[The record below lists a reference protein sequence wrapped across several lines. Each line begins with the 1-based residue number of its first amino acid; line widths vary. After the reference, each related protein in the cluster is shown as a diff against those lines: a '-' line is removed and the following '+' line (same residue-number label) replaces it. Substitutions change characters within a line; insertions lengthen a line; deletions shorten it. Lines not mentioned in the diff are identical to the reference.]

1 MRSPTSWS
9 LRISLIALG
18 LVITGTHGAAQPTR
32 LPTADEVKALQAKYQ
47 EEHDAAVRT
56 GVAKR
61 FIPAIM
67 DKAEELAKKSTE
79 ALAGGRLLQASE
91 AIRQARWQLPY
102 QPIGVPDNV
111 SRIIGN
117 LRLRHN
123 GDINA
128 LAFSPDGLR
137 LASASSD
144 ETVKIWDLTNG
155 HEILTFKGH
164 QSGAM
169 GTQRHKVRCLAW
181 SNDGAFIASAG
192 MEKNIRIWDPK
203 TGKEIKVIAGAGEY
217 VSAIA
222 LSKDGKHIFTG
233 QHNVPGNPPNGLFVY
248 ETQTGKLVRDIRD
261 FMNRLG
267 TLSLNNEGNLLAAGD
282 DNGNVRLFQYPSFVE
297 NANQP
302 AYWTQGDPTGATY
315 HLSVSP
321 DDKTL
326 LRVGPLGLKL
336 YATPLPGAPFQ
347 IGKERLAINM
357 NVRPLT
363 AAYARD
369 GKTIFVG
376 DEGGNITLWNP
387 DDGQKINEYKKAHN
401 REINQLVFSPG
412 GDRLASCSG
421 DFAIRMFDFDV
432 VLQSR
437 DFEGHEGP
445 VWTAGF
451 SPDATR
457 LISASADKTVKV
469 WQRATGAVLFTIKDH
484 TAPVTIA
491 LFSPDGKLIASG
503 GGDKVVR
510 IFDAGTGKPLRV
522 CAGHQGTITFL
533 DFSPDSKRIVSCG
546 ADRLI
551 KIWDSDT
558 AKPIVSITDNPSI
571 VAAVAFHPEGKQIA
585 VANIDQTI
593 RLYDAAG
600 KLQHSWN
607 AHGIAVN
614 GVAYSPNG
622 QWLASCGADN
632 AVIVWPLATPGAN
645 RIPLTGHDK
654 PVSMVAFRN
663 DSVHLV
669 SCGADQLIK
678 LWKIEGNAAKE
689 VQTFR
694 GHKDWVTSVAFSKD
708 GFHVVSASVDRKL
721 KIWEITSRELPLLAE
736 HLSAVWTVAIS
747 PNGEIIATGSVDRTI
762 KLWNRKT
769 GEEIATLT
777 GHTGAVMALVF
788 TPDGKNLISAG
799 NGGPDL
805 MNKNNGDAIRLWEIS
820 PPREIV
826 RTPQQ
831 LITMSRLRE
840 KGYSPYIAIDPE
852 GKTLFVWI
860 PGNSASVKT
869 IIEVHD
875 WPNGTIRYEIME
887 GNLDI
892 NSLAFCANG
901 KRCAAGATKGG
912 AVRLWDLGKDGAKI
926 APGGDWLLFDKNV
939 GVADLAL
946 TPDGSTLVATS
957 DEGEIKIGKV
967 QGREVLK
974 EFKGHE
980 GRILACIISPDGK
993 AFATVGADNVV
1004 KAWDMTGKE
1013 LRRWDLGRHQGMF
1026 VINLAFSPDS
1036 KQIVTANANTTVYVL
1051 DLP

>member
-18 LVITGTHGAAQPTR
+18 IVAIFAWAVTLPQHAAAQPTK
-32 LPTADEVKALQAKYQ
+32 LPTVDEVKALQAKYK

-61 FIPAIM
+61 FIPAIL
-67 DKAEELAKKSTE
+67 DKAEELAKKSTD

-102 QPIGVPDNV
+102 QPIGVPDHV

-117 LRLRHN
+117 LRLRHS

-128 LAFSPDGLR
+128 LAFSPDGLK

-155 HEILTFKGH
+155 HEILTYKGH
-164 QSGAM
+164 QSGAL
-169 GTQRHKVRCLAW
+169 GSQRHKVRCLAW

-192 MEKNIRIWDPK
+192 MEKNIKIWDPK
-203 TGKEIKVIAGAGEY
+203 TGKDIQSIPGVGDY
-217 VSAIA
+217 VSSLA
-222 LSKDGKHIFTG
+222 LSKDGKHVFTG
-233 QHNVPGNPPNGLFVY
+233 QINVPGNPPNGLFVY
-248 ETQTGKLVRDIRD
+248 ETQTGKLVRDLRD
-261 FMNRLG
+261 FTNRLG
-267 TLSLNNEGNLLAAGD
+267 TLSLNNEGNILAAGD

-302 AYWTQGDPTGATY
+302 AYWTQQDAAGATY
-315 HLSVSP
+315 HLSFSP

-326 LRVGPLGLKL
+326 VRVGPLGLKL

-347 IGKERLAINM
+347 PGAPRSMINM
-357 NVRPLT
+357 SARPTT

-369 GKTIFVG
+369 GKTIFTG
-376 DEGGNITLWNP
+376 DEGGSITLWSP
-387 DDGQKINEYKKAHN
+387 DEGQKIGEYKKAHN
-401 REINQLVFSPG
+401 REVNQLVFSPG

-421 DFAIRMFDFDV
+421 DFAIRLFDFDV

-437 DFEGHEGP
+437 DFEGHDGP
-445 VWTAGF
+445 VWAAGF

-457 LISASADKTVKV
+457 LVSAGADKTVRV
-469 WQRATGAVLFTIKDH
+469 WQRDTGAVLFTIKDH
-484 TAPVTIA
+484 TAPVTFA
-491 LFSPDGKLIASG
+491 MFSPDGKLIASA

-510 IFDAGTGKPLRV
+510 IFDAATGKPLRV
-522 CAGHQGTITFL
+522 CEGHQGTITFL
-533 DFSPDSKRIVSCG
+533 DFSADSKRIVSCG
-546 ADRLI
+546 ADRQI
-551 KIWDSDT
+551 KIWDADT
-558 AKPIVSITDNPSI
+558 AKPVVSITDNPSI

-585 VANIDQTI
+585 IANIDQTI

-600 KLQHSWN
+600 KMQGSWN
-607 AHGIAVN
+607 AHRVAVN

-632 AVIVWPLATPGAN
+632 AVVVWPLATPGTN
-645 RIPLTGHDK
+645 EIRLTGHEG
-654 PVSMVAFRN
+654 PVSMVAFRKDN
-663 DSVHLV
+663 IHLV

-678 LWKIEGNAAKE
+678 LWKIEGNAAKD

-736 HLSAVWTVAIS
+736 HSSAVWTVAVS
-747 PNGEIIATGSVDRTI
+747 PNGEMIATGSVDRTI

-777 GHTGAVMALVF
+777 GHTGAVMGLVF

-799 NGGPDL
+799 SGGPP
-805 MNKNNGDAIRLWEIS
+805 DALRLWEVS

-840 KGYSPYIAIDPE
+840 KGYSPYIAVDPE

-860 PGNSASVKT
+860 PGSSASVKT

-875 WPNGTIRYEIME
+875 WQAGTIRYEIME

-901 KRCAAGATKGG
+901 KLCAAGAAKGG
-912 AVRLWDLGKDGAKI
+912 AVRLWDLGKDSFKL
-926 APGGDWLLFDKNV
+926 APAGDWLLFDKKI

-974 EFKGHE
+974 SFKGHE

-993 AFATVGADNVV
+993 MFATVGADNVV
-1004 KAWDMTGKE
+1004 KAWDLAGKE

-1026 VINLAFSPDS
+1026 VISLAFSSDS